1 MEKSNPNPCA
11 IYWWIEGKKQG
22 PRFYCTLYNA
32 FIASTIKGA
41 SKIKKHVTI
50 MTTISI
56 YFYVPKWN
64 QGPGFDPPKIQRVRR
79 YIFFLFVVTFDFI
92 LSLHK

>member
-50 MTTISI
+50 MTTISL
-56 YFYVPKWN
+56 YFYV
-64 QGPGFDPPKIQRVRR
+64 QSGIRAQDLIHQR
-79 YIFFLFVVTFDFI
+79 YKELEDTFSSFL
-92 LSLHK
+92 L